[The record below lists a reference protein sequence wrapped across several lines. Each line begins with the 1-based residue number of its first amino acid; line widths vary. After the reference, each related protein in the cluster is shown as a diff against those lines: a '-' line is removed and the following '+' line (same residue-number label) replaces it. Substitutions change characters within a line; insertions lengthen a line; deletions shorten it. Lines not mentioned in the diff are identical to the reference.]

1 MRWLVEAAD
10 SKTGMETEIT
20 VEARTEAEAER
31 LARYNGL
38 LVWKVSRVG
47 ARPAPLVPYRG
58 PEVAGPPQYVQVLR
72 SAAWV
77 RRLSVVVSAVGWI
90 GFVTALGVFSFL
102 CMREAWDNWKSWRA
116 WLLPATVA
124 TWRWAAAAAGCVIA
138 GAVMRLM
145 GAVALA
151 IRDVARNTYRPE
163 AVGGLG
169 KEVDSAAQAPH
180 DAASGNGA
188 TAVVPAA

>member
-47 ARPAPLVPYRG
+47 ARPAPLVLYRG

-77 RRLSVVVSAVGWI
+77 RRLGIVVSAVGWI
-90 GFVTALGVFSFL
+90 GFVLALGVFSFL
-102 CMREAWDNWKSWRA
+102 CMREGWDNWKSWRT
-116 WLLPATVA
+116 WLVPAALA

-138 GAVMRLM
+138 GAVLRLT

-151 IRDVARNTYRPE
+151 IRDVARNTYRSE

-169 KEVDSAAQAPH
+169 KEAEGTARPTH
-180 DAASGNGA
+180 DEASGNA
-188 TAVVPAA
+188 RPAVVSAA

>member
-1 MRWLVEAAD
+1 MRWLIEAAD

-20 VEARTEAEAER
+20 VEARTEADAER

-47 ARPAPLVPYRG
+47 PRPAPLVPYRG
-58 PEVAGPPQYVQVLR
+58 PEVAGPPQYAQVLR

-77 RRLSVVVSAVGWI
+77 RRLSIVVSAVGWV

-102 CMREAWDNWKSWRA
+102 CMREGWDNWKAWRA
-116 WLLPATVA
+116 WLVPATVA
-124 TWRWAAAAAGCVIA
+124 TWLWAAAAACCVIA
-138 GAVMRLM
+138 GAVLRMM

-151 IRDVARNTYRPE
+151 IRDVARNTWPE

-169 KEVDSAAQAPH
+169 KEADSAARAPH
-180 DAASGNGA
+180 DAASGNVA
-188 TAVVPAA
+188 TAVAPAA